1 MSDDAQTPTGDSTF
15 TPAEIKFIL
24 AAIKNA
30 EGGTF
35 KFDAE
40 AVAQELGMKDAG
52 SVKARW
58 NTINRKKIQG
68 AASPA
73 GGVDKTTPTKKSTT
87 PKKADGDKT
96 PKKRGRPKK
105 AAAAADATPEK
116 EATPEK
122 DTVKEEAVMP
132 EKEKDGEEEKT
143 EGGAEEQK
151 EEAVKEEAE
160 N

>member
-1 MSDDAQTPTGDSTF
+1 MSDEAQTPTGDATF
-15 TPAEIKFIL
+15 TPAEVKFIL

-58 NTINRKKIQG
+58 NTINRKKIQV
-68 AASPA
+68 ASSPA
-73 GGVDKTTPTKKSTT
+73 GGVDKTTPTKKNPT
-87 PKKADGDKT
+87 PKKAADGDKT

-105 AAAAADATPEK
+105 VSAAADVTAEKEPTPEK
-116 EATPEK
+116 K
-122 DTVKEEAVMP
+122 D
-132 EKEKDGEEEKT
+132 DEEKKA
-143 EGGAEEQK
+143 EGGGAEDD
-151 EEAVKEEAE
+151 VKEEAE
-160 N
+160 D

>member
-1 MSDDAQTPTGDSTF
+1 MSEEAQTPTGDATF
-15 TPAEIKFIL
+15 TPAEVKFIL

-73 GGVDKTTPTKKSTT
+73 GGVDKTTPTKKNTT

-96 PKKRGRPKK
+96 PKKRGRPPKK
-105 AAAAADATPEK
+105 SAAAADATSEKDATTEK
-116 EATPEK
+116 EAVTPEN
-122 DTVKEEAVMP
+122 
-132 EKEKDGEEEKT
+132 EKDDEKEKT
-143 EGGAEEQK
+143 EGGAEED
-151 EEAVKEEAE
+151 AVKEETE
-160 N
+160 D